1 MEEPTRGVNGREPP
15 ANGPLFD
22 VAATGMMKGASMTRP
37 SRSRARRLG
46 RRLGILAL
54 ATIVSVP
61 TAVWTYQIMK
71 AVWAPPS
78 GPAPESCASGLR
90 GLLQALERA
99 RSAVH
104 EAGAGEQKSLTAFRA
119 ALLPE
124 WGARPAVEGV
134 CRAEPRR
141 LGILKEIDAL
151 RYAEEHAIR
160 YEAGALAGQRW
171 RARELERDLGRE
183 TAPGLATPLQ
193 NPEKP

>member
-1 MEEPTRGVNGREPP
+1 
-15 ANGPLFD
+15 
-22 VAATGMMKGASMTRP
+22 MMKGASMTRP

-54 ATIVSVP
+54 AAFVAIP
-61 TAVWTYQIMK
+61 TAIWTIQIMK

-78 GPAPESCASGLR
+78 GPAPESCATGLR
-90 GLLQALERA
+90 GLLHALERA
-99 RSAVH
+99 RSAAH
-104 EAGAGEQKSLTAFRA
+104 EAGAGEQRSLAAFRA

-124 WGARPAVEGV
+124 WGSRPALQGV
-134 CRAEPRR
+134 CRSEPKR

-183 TAPGLATPLQ
+183 TAGGTRDEPDPVDR
-193 NPEKP
+193 